1 MVTADRR
8 PSLLRRLGIVA
19 AVAALSLLGMEL
31 VARRRFPLRGFLY
44 RIDSQRIHATQP
56 GARRL
61 QLMPPATGDPRVL
74 VELNSLGLRGPE
86 LRAAERRMLVVGD
99 SLVLG
104 ANVSRRF
111 TFAVQLEERL
121 AAGGTD
127 WEVLNA
133 GAESYGP
140 DQTLLQLEEQLPL
153 LNPDEVVL
161 VLCANNDFGDLHR
174 NKLFGIDTNGGLKRQ
189 SIQLGESLLQL
200 FEYRSRVSAQPA
212 LWRIARHWRRLR
224 NASIPAGEDWMGLY
238 LRAAR
243 FQYQDAVVQ
252 RSPVVDDVERDTYDA
267 DVSIHPEWP
276 SAVHKRKLMTLVLAQ
291 IASVCQTA
299 GVRLTV
305 VVVPSAVDIAP
316 NSVIR
321 VEAERFPTYD
331 PLALSDALSAC
342 AREAGI
348 DTLDLTEL
356 FLANEPSELFS
367 SPEDFHWNARAQA
380 LAADLWIERLG
391 GG

>member
-1 MVTADRR
+1 MVHAHGKSGPARR
-8 PSLLRRLGIVA
+8 VGLVIV
-19 AVAALSLLGMEL
+19 VVALSLLGMEL

-44 RIDSQRIHATQP
+44 RIDSERIHTTQP

-86 LRAAERRMLVVGD
+86 LRVAERRMLVVGD

-121 AAGGTD
+121 AASGVD

-174 NKLFGIDTNGGLKRQ
+174 NKLFGIESNGELKRQ
-189 SIQLGESLLQL
+189 KIQLGKALLQL
-200 FEYRSRVSAQPA
+200 FDYRSRVSAQPA

-224 NASIPAGEDWMGLY
+224 NASIPGGEDWIGLY

-267 DVSIHPEWP
+267 DMSIHPEWP
-276 SAVHKRKLMTLVLAQ
+276 SSEHKRKLMTLVLAR
-291 IASVCQTA
+291 IASVCEA
-299 GVRLTV
+299 AEARLTV
-305 VVVPSAVDIAP
+305 VVVPSAVDVAP
-316 NSVIR
+316 NSVIQ
-321 VEAERFPTYD
+321 VEAERFPTYN
-331 PLALSDALSAC
+331 PLALSSALSEC
-342 AREAGI
+342 ALEAGI
-348 DTLDLTEL
+348 DTLDLTEM
-356 FLANEPSELFS
+356 FLASDPATLFS

-380 LAADLWIERLG
+380 LAADLWVERMG
-391 GG
+391 GV